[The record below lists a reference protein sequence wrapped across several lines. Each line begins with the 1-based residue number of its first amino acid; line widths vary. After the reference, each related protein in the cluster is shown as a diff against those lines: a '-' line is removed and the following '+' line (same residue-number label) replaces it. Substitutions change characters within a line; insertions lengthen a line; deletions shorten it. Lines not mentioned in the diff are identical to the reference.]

1 MNANLRAFSFT
12 QGNHERYCGQKYD
25 EIEWRDVFF
34 GGTFSAFSQGG
45 SFLLDKLFDEKT
57 EFCIFVPLI

>member
-1 MNANLRAFSFT
+1 MNANLHAFSFT
-12 QGNHERYCGQKYD
+12 QGDHERYCGQKYD

-45 SFLLDKLFDEKT
+45 SFFCWTNPLTRKLN
-57 EFCIFVPLI
+57 FVFLCH

>member
-45 SFLLDKLFDEKT
+45 SFFWTNPLTRKLN
-57 EFCIFVPLI
+57 FVFLCH